1 MFSFMFSVFQ
11 YTAIFR
17 KRKSFY
23 PIPAIAVSSFST
35 PASAITSTGF
45 HFVFRRRIRQITK
58 IPTIIQRVSASAMA
72 SPRSRR
78 QIPESIRPQTRS
90 SPRQP
95 VAETVRRSATDPFSD
110 ISGTAR
116 QVTLPK
122 CMKAKYIP
130 LWKPLLPGFRRSW
143 FRQRLRN

>member
-45 HFVFRRRIRQITK
+45 HFVFPKKDQADHKDSHHRPAGVRQCDDIRPVPEGRYQNRYARRRDHRHN
-58 IPTIIQRVSASAMA
+58 
-72 SPRSRR
+72 
-78 QIPESIRPQTRS
+78 
-90 SPRQP
+90 
-95 VAETVRRSATDPFSD
+95 RRS
-110 ISGTAR
+110 
-116 QVTLPK
+116 
-122 CMKAKYIP
+122 
-130 LWKPLLPGFRRSW
+130 
-143 FRQRLRN
+143 QRLQDALQQIHFLIFQIHPGK

>member
-1 MFSFMFSVFQ
+1 MFSFIFSVFQ

-58 IPTIIQRVSASAMA
+58 IPTIVQRVSASAMTSA
-72 SPRSRR
+72 PF
-78 QIPESIRPQTRS
+78 QKADTRIDT
-90 SPRQP
+90 
-95 VAETVRRSATDPFSD
+95 VAETARRSATDPFSD
-110 ISGTAR
+110 ISDTSR

-122 CMKAKYIP
+122 CMKAEYIP
-130 LWKPLLPGFRRSW
+130 MWKPLLPKSQQSW